1 MTANEFRI
9 GNYVNGVLTNE
20 VVEIDPWALRVIQE
34 GNYQNSYDQE
44 TRVFEPIQL
53 TEDLITRFGG
63 KRIIVEEYP
72 IFSLAPFNIEFY
84 ENECVVLIGGQ
95 VEVRIKWVHQ
105 LQNLYF
111 AFTGEELTLKELE
124 V

>member
-9 GNYVNGVLTNE
+9 GNYVNGVLTND

-44 TRVFEPIQL
+44 TRAFEPIQL

-63 KRIIVEEYP
+63 KKIIVEEYRYTLII
-72 IFSLAPFNIEFY
+72 IFGNLNY
-84 ENECVVLIGGQ
+84 E
-95 VEVRIKWVHQ
+95 RT
-105 LQNLYF
+105 YF
-111 AFTGEELTLKELE
+111 IFE
-124 V
+124 